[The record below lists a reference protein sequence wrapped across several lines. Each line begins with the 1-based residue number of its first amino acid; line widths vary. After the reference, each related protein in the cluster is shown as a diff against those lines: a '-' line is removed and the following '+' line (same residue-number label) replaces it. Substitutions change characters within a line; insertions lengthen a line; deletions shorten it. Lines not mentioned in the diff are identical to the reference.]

1 MKTHWNPAAKS
12 TSSSTI
18 KSLNKLLKLSLLS
31 LWKIIFLLVD
41 ISLSKITI
49 KIAFYHSKIIHDKFI
64 LPRCS
69 NLRKKCFI
77 FFVPFHWWN
86 DVNSFQP
93 IANFILTLLCILF
106 SKRWKRRV
114 EEEWSLSLS
123 LYIYIYRDSMLYRG
137 FVVAWFVKKRNEGK
151 NGILL
156 QALFPKQWERSTEVF
171 HNIEQ
176 HISRVPSAFRTRSI
190 PSGIRVFLM
199 TVTPK
204 DLGNRHL
211 YRVPGGGMRA
221 SMWNAEERVS
231 KYLLNCC
238 WQQVF
243 HQVSRLK

>member
-93 IANFILTLLCILF
+93 IANCILTLLCIPF

-114 EEEWSLSLS
+114 EKEWSLS
-123 LYIYIYRDSMLYRG
+123 LYIYIHIQRFDALSRVRRSVIREKKERGKKWYSSASIVSKTMRTLYRS
-137 FVVAWFVKKRNEGK
+137 
-151 NGILL
+151 
-156 QALFPKQWERSTEVF
+156 FP
-171 HNIEQ
+171 
-176 HISRVPSAFRTRSI
+176 
-190 PSGIRVFLM
+190 
-199 TVTPK
+199 
-204 DLGNRHL
+204 
-211 YRVPGGGMRA
+211 
-221 SMWNAEERVS
+221 
-231 KYLLNCC
+231 
-238 WQQVF
+238 
-243 HQVSRLK
+243 